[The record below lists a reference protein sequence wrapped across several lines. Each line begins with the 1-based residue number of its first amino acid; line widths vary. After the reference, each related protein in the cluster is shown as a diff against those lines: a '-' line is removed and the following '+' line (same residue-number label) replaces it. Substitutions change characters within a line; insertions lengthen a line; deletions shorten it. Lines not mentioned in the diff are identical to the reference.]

1 MEFWGSGAG
10 SRRTW
15 PQNPCANPE
24 GSAKRF
30 NKARIGRQ
38 TEENMKR
45 HNTTLLALALLGTV
59 AMAPHVALADGSIK
73 VGLLATLEG
82 PFTVLGQDGVRGA
95 ELALTEAGYMAG
107 GKKIEII
114 KGSSDASPDSAVK
127 AARKLVEQD
136 GVAILI
142 GPLSG
147 DEGIAVKDY
156 AKTQPNITFVNG
168 TSAAQDTTL
177 RDPAPNFFRFST
189 DGAQWMA
196 GLGDYAFNVK
206 KYKTVATV
214 AEDYSFPYTQVFGF
228 MAGFC
233 KAGGHVPVKF
243 WVPIGNKDFSSIIAA
258 IPEKVDAIYVALGGA
273 DGINFLTQ
281 YQQAG
286 GTAPL
291 IGGSITV
298 DQTVL
303 GTKGKQRDFVIGT
316 PSAGPIADNSD
327 DPAWKKFV
335 ADYKGAYKDGFPSP
349 SLFAQGY
356 YINTKA
362 VLLALDKVGGDL
374 SDKEVKFRD
383 TLSKLEFDTPTGKVK
398 LDKNRQAIAD
408 NYLTEVA
415 KGDDGNLYNKVI
427 KVMPAVNQTL
437 GIPEADF
444 LKLGAVGRDNPDCK

>member
-1 MEFWGSGAG
+1 M
-10 SRRTW
+10 
-15 PQNPCANPE
+15 
-24 GSAKRF
+24 
-30 NKARIGRQ
+30 
-38 TEENMKR
+38 NMKMSR
-45 HNTTLLALALLGTV
+45 VGLALLSG
-59 AMAPHVALADGSIK
+59 VALAPQWARADDSIK

-95 ELALTEAGYMAG
+95 ELAFKEANYTAG
-107 GKKIEII
+107 GKKIEVI

-136 GVAILI
+136 GVKVLV

-147 DEGIAVKDY
+147 DEGLAVKDY
-156 AKTQPNITFVNG
+156 AKTQPNVTFLNG

-177 RDPAPNFFRFST
+177 RDPAPNFFRFTT

-196 GLGDYAFNVK
+196 GLGEYA
-206 KYKTVATV
+206 YKDKGYRTVVTV

-228 MAGFC
+228 MADFC
-233 KAGGHVPVKF
+233 KAGGHVPKKF
-243 WVPIGNKDFSSIIAA
+243 WVPIGNKDFSSVIAA
-258 IPEKVDAIYVALGGA
+258 VPDKVDAIYVALGGA
-273 DGINFLTQ
+273 DGVNFLTQ

-303 GTKGKQRDFVIGT
+303 GTQGKQRDYVIGT
-316 PSAGPIADNSD
+316 PSAGPIADNAEG
-327 DPAWKKFV
+327 PAWKKFV
-335 ADYKGAYKDGFPSP
+335 DDYKASYKDGFPSP

-356 YINTKA
+356 YIETKA
-362 VLLALDKVGGDL
+362 LLAALDKVNGDVSGDQAKL
-374 SDKEVKFRD
+374 RD
-383 TLSKLEFDTPTGKVK
+383 ALTHLALDTPTGKVT
-398 LDKNRQAIAD
+398 LDKNRQAVAD

-415 KGDDGNLYNKVI
+415 KADDGHLYNKVV
-427 KVMPAVNQTL
+427 KVIPAVNQTL

-444 LKLGAVGRDNPDCK
+444 MKLGVANRDNPSCP

>member
-1 MEFWGSGAG
+1 ME
-10 SRRTW
+10 
-15 PQNPCANPE
+15 E
-24 GSAKRF
+24 M
-30 NKARIGRQ
+30 
-38 TEENMKR
+38 MKN
-45 HNTTLLALALLGTV
+45 HKKTLLAAALLGGTFLSPQF
-59 AMAPHVALADGSIK
+59 AWADGTIK

-95 ELALTEAGYMAG
+95 ELALNEAGYMAG
-107 GKKIEII
+107 GKKLEVI

-147 DEGIAVKDY
+147 DEGLAVKDY
-156 AKTQPNITFVNG
+156 AKTQPKVTFING

-177 RDPAPNFFRFST
+177 RDPAPNFYRFTT

-196 GLGDYAFNVK
+196 GLGDYAYNVK
-206 KYKTVATV
+206 KYKKVVTI

-233 KAGGHVPVKF
+233 KAGGHVPKKF
-243 WVPIGNKDFSSIIAA
+243 WVPIGNKDFSSVIAA
-258 IPEKVDAIYVALGGA
+258 IPDDVDAIYVALGGA
-273 DGINFLTQ
+273 DGVNFLTQ

-303 GTKGKQRDFVIGT
+303 GTKGKQRDYVVGT
-316 PSAGPIADNSD
+316 PAAGPIADNSEE
-327 DPAWKKFV
+327 PQWKKFV
-335 ADYKGAYKDGFPSP
+335 ADYKAAYKDGFPSP

-374 SDKEVKFRD
+374 SDGEAKFRD
-383 TLSKLEFDTPTGKVK
+383 VLGKLEFDTPTGMVK

-415 KGDDGNLYNKVI
+415 KADDGHLYNKVI
-427 KVMPAVNQTL
+427 NVLKAVNQTL

-444 LKLGAVGRDNPDCK
+444 LKLGIANRDNPDCK

>member
-1 MEFWGSGAG
+1 MKTH
-10 SRRTW
+10 RTL
-15 PQNPCANPE
+15 
-24 GSAKRF
+24 
-30 NKARIGRQ
+30 I
-38 TEENMKR
+38 
-45 HNTTLLALALLGTV
+45 ALALLSS
-59 AMAPHVALADGSIK
+59 AAWAPRAALADDSIK

-95 ELALTEAGYMAG
+95 ELALKEANYTAG
-107 GKKIEII
+107 GKKIDVI

-147 DEGIAVKDY
+147 DEGLAVKDY
-156 AKTQPNITFVNG
+156 AKTQPNVTFING

-177 RDPAPNFFRFST
+177 RDPAPNFYRFTT

-196 GLGDYAFNVK
+196 GLGSYAYNDK
-206 KYKTVATV
+206 HYRTVVTV

-228 MAGFC
+228 MADFC
-233 KAGGHVPVKF
+233 KAGGHVPKKF
-243 WVPIGNKDFSSIIAA
+243 WVPIGNKDFSSVIAA
-258 IPEKVDAIYVALGGA
+258 IPDKVDAIYVALGGA
-273 DGINFLTQ
+273 DGVNFLTQ

-303 GTKGKQRDFVIGT
+303 GTQGKQRDYVIGT
-316 PSAGPIADNSD
+316 PAAGPIADNAEG
-327 DPAWKKFV
+327 PAWKKFV
-335 ADYKGAYKDGFPSP
+335 DDYKAAYKDGFPSP

-356 YINTKA
+356 HIEA
-362 VLLALDKVGGDL
+362 MAMLAALDKVKGDL
-374 SDKEVKFRD
+374 SDNQAKFRD
-383 TLSKLEFDTPTGKVK
+383 ALATLQLDTPTGKVT

-415 KGDDGNLYNKVI
+415 KADDGHLYNKVV
-427 KVMPAVNQTL
+427 KVIPAVNQTL

-444 LKLGAVGRDNPDCK
+444 LKLGVANRDNPDCK

>member
-1 MEFWGSGAG
+1 MEETM
-10 SRRTW
+10 R
-15 PQNPCANPE
+15 
-24 GSAKRF
+24 K
-30 NKARIGRQ
+30 NK
-38 TEENMKR
+38 
-45 HNTTLLALALLGTV
+45 HTLLALALLGSV
-59 AMAPHVALADGSIK
+59 AMVPHVVLAADDTIK

-95 ELALTEAGYMAG
+95 ELALKEANYKAG
-107 GKKIEII
+107 GKTIQII

-147 DEGIAVKDY
+147 DEGVAVKDY

-196 GLGDYAFNVK
+196 GLGEYAYNVK
-206 KYKTVATV
+206 KYKTVAV
-214 AEDYSFPYTQVFGF
+214 IAEDYSFPYTQVFGF

-233 KAGGHVPVKF
+233 KAGGHVPAKF
-243 WVPIGNKDFSSIIAA
+243 WVPIGAKDFSSVIAA
-258 IPEKVDAIYVALGGA
+258 IPDKVDAIYVALGGA
-273 DGINFLTQ
+273 DGVNFLTQ

-303 GTKGKQRDFVIGT
+303 GTKGKQRDYVVGT
-316 PSAGPIADNSD
+316 PSAGPIADNSEE
-327 DPAWKKFV
+327 PAWKKFV
-335 ADYKGAYKDGFPSP
+335 ADYKAAYKDGFPSP

-383 TLSKLEFDTPTGKVK
+383 TLANLEFDTPTGKVK

-437 GIPEADF
+437 GIPEAEF

>member
-1 MEFWGSGAG
+1 M
-10 SRRTW
+10 
-15 PQNPCANPE
+15 
-24 GSAKRF
+24 
-30 NKARIGRQ
+30 
-38 TEENMKR
+38 NMKMSR
-45 HNTTLLALALLGTV
+45 VGLALLSS
-59 AMAPHVALADGSIK
+59 VALAPQWARADDSIK

-95 ELALTEAGYMAG
+95 ELAFKEANYTAG
-107 GKKIEII
+107 GKKIEVI

-136 GVAILI
+136 GVKVLV

-147 DEGIAVKDY
+147 DEGLAVKDY
-156 AKTQPNITFVNG
+156 AKTQPNVTFLNG

-177 RDPAPNFFRFST
+177 RDPAPNFFRFTT

-196 GLGDYAFNVK
+196 GLGEYA
-206 KYKTVATV
+206 YKDKGYRTVVTV

-228 MAGFC
+228 MADFC
-233 KAGGHVPVKF
+233 KAGGHVPKKF
-243 WVPIGNKDFSSIIAA
+243 WVPIGNKDFSSVIAA
-258 IPEKVDAIYVALGGA
+258 IPDKVDAIYVALGGA
-273 DGINFLTQ
+273 DGVNFLSQ

-303 GTKGKQRDFVIGT
+303 GTQGKQRDYVIGT
-316 PSAGPIADNSD
+316 PSAGPIADNAEG
-327 DPAWKKFV
+327 PAWKKFV
-335 ADYKGAYKDGFPSP
+335 DDYKASYKDGFPSP

-356 YINTKA
+356 YIETKA
-362 VLLALDKVGGDL
+362 LLAALDKVNGDVSGDQAKL
-374 SDKEVKFRD
+374 RD
-383 TLSKLEFDTPTGKVK
+383 ALTHLALDTPTGKVT
-398 LDKNRQAIAD
+398 LDKNRQAVAD

-415 KGDDGNLYNKVI
+415 KADDGHLYNKVV

-444 LKLGAVGRDNPDCK
+444 MKLGVANRDNPSCP

>member
-1 MEFWGSGAG
+1 MKTH
-10 SRRTW
+10 RTL
-15 PQNPCANPE
+15 
-24 GSAKRF
+24 
-30 NKARIGRQ
+30 I
-38 TEENMKR
+38 
-45 HNTTLLALALLGTV
+45 ALALLSS
-59 AMAPHVALADGSIK
+59 AAWAPRAALADDSIK

-95 ELALTEAGYMAG
+95 ELALKEANYTAG
-107 GKKIEII
+107 GKKIDVI

-147 DEGIAVKDY
+147 DEGLAVKDY
-156 AKTQPNITFVNG
+156 AKTQPNVTFING

-177 RDPAPNFFRFST
+177 RDPAPNFYRFTT

-196 GLGDYAFNVK
+196 GLGSYAYNDK
-206 KYKTVATV
+206 HYRTVVTV

-228 MAGFC
+228 MADFC
-233 KAGGHVPVKF
+233 KAGGHVPKKF
-243 WVPIGNKDFSSIIAA
+243 WVPIGNKDFSSVIAA
-258 IPEKVDAIYVALGGA
+258 IPDKVDAIYVALGGA
-273 DGINFLTQ
+273 DGVNFLTQ

-303 GTKGKQRDFVIGT
+303 GTQGRQRDYVIGT
-316 PSAGPIADNSD
+316 PAAGPIADNAEG
-327 DPAWKKFV
+327 PAWKKFV
-335 ADYKGAYKDGFPSP
+335 DDYKAAYKDGFPSP

-356 YINTKA
+356 YIEA
-362 VLLALDKVGGDL
+362 MAMLAALDKVKGDL
-374 SDKEVKFRD
+374 SDNQAKFRD
-383 TLSKLEFDTPTGKVK
+383 SLATLQLDTPTGKVT

-415 KGDDGNLYNKVI
+415 KADDGHLYNKVV
-427 KVMPAVNQTL
+427 KVIPAVNQTL

-444 LKLGAVGRDNPDCK
+444 LKLGVANRDNPDCK

>member
-1 MEFWGSGAG
+1 MNVKMSWVAV
-10 SRRTW
+10 
-15 PQNPCANPE
+15 
-24 GSAKRF
+24 
-30 NKARIGRQ
+30 
-38 TEENMKR
+38 
-45 HNTTLLALALLGTV
+45 ALLSGV
-59 AMAPHVALADGSIK
+59 AFAPQWARADDSIK

-95 ELALTEAGYMAG
+95 ELAFKEANYTAG
-107 GKKIEII
+107 GKKIEVI

-136 GVAILI
+136 GVKILV

-147 DEGIAVKDY
+147 DEGLAVRDY
-156 AKTQPNITFVNG
+156 AKTQPNVTFING

-177 RDPAPNFFRFST
+177 RDPAPNFFRFTT

-196 GLGDYAFNVK
+196 GLGDYA
-206 KYKTVATV
+206 YKDKGYRTVVTV

-228 MAGFC
+228 MADFC
-233 KAGGHVPVKF
+233 KAGGHVPKKF
-243 WVPIGNKDFSSIIAA
+243 WVPIGNNDFSSVIAA
-258 IPEKVDAIYVALGGA
+258 VPDKVDAIYVALGGA
-273 DGINFLTQ
+273 DGVNFLTQ

-303 GTKGKQRDFVIGT
+303 GTQGKQRDYVIGT
-316 PSAGPIADNSD
+316 PSAGPIADNAEG
-327 DPAWKKFV
+327 PAWKKFV
-335 ADYKGAYKDGFPSP
+335 DDYKAAYKDGFPSP

-356 YINTKA
+356 YIETKA
-362 VLLALDKVGGDL
+362 LLAALDKVNGDASGDQAKL
-374 SDKEVKFRD
+374 RD
-383 TLSKLEFDTPTGKVK
+383 ALAHLALDTPTGKVT
-398 LDKNRQAIAD
+398 LDKNRQAVAD

-415 KGDDGNLYNKVI
+415 KADDGHLYNKVV
-427 KVMPAVNQTL
+427 KVIPAVNQTL

-444 LKLGAVGRDNPDCK
+444 MKLGVANRDNPSCP